1 MKNVREYASVL
12 GAKGFSR
19 RKRRSPGYSDEA
31 VELRRQTNGWVVSL
45 MQAGLTENQARRIAS
60 AVVYGPLVSFV
71 VWGLMSSTQ

>member
-1 MKNVREYASVL
+1 MKNVREYTSVL
-12 GAKGFSR
+12 GAKRFSR

-31 VELRRQTNGWVVSL
+31 VELRRQISGWVVSL

-71 VWGLMSSTQ
+71 VWGLMATTQ